1 MAWSPFAA
9 SKPRVAGLVLA
20 TVLSVCV
27 SLWTQAALAG
37 SGLASYL
44 PKVSPVDFF
53 PAADRFGPP
62 QGDPPILPVYSGDQL
77 QGFVYLNSDFAN
89 ATGYSGKPI
98 QLLVG
103 IDPKGVLT
111 GLKLVE
117 HKEPIVLVG
126 IPEKRILEAVNKL
139 IGADLGSVARGAAAA
154 PQVDIVSGA
163 TVTVLVI
170 GDSIVRS
177 ATKLIRSGRLGAEGS
192 QVAAAAP
199 RAAKAIDTAK
209 SEVRDWQTL
218 VGDGSVR
225 RLTLS
230 VADVNQAFEKSG
242 NAAAAGRPEEG
253 APDDTFIDLYVAD
266 VAVPTIG
273 RSLLGD
279 DGYDRLAGRLK
290 PGQQAL
296 VVAGAGRYSFKG
308 AAYVRGGIFDR
319 IELIQ
324 ETNSIRFRDRDHTRL
339 GSLAAEGAPDF
350 PEIALF
356 IVPADF
362 AFDPTEP
369 WVLQLLVQRV
379 VGARDKAWVTFDL
392 GYALPETY
400 LKREAPV
407 QPAAA
412 AAPTAKPAPRG
423 RPRSRRADDRR
434 GSVVDADLAR
444 RTSSRS
450 ASTIAALGALTLIFF
465 FQNFLVR
472 RPTVYTWVRRG
483 YLLFILVWLGW
494 FANAQLSVVN
504 VLTFT
509 NSLLTGFSWEYFLSA
524 PLIFVLWASIAAGLL
539 FWGRG
544 PFCGW
549 LCPFGALQE
558 LLNNVAQA
566 LKIPQ
571 YRVPWGLHERLWPI
585 KYIIFLGLFGM
596 SLYSTAFAEQLA
608 EVEPFKTSII
618 LKFAREW
625 PFVVYALTLLGA
637 GLFVER
643 FFCRYMCPLG
653 AALAI
658 PGRIRMF
665 EWLRR
670 WPECGSPC
678 QRCANECPVQ
688 AIHPEG
694 HINVNECIY
703 CMHCQ
708 ELYFD
713 DHRCPHM
720 IQVRLK
726 REKRQA
732 LSSPSMRP
740 AAKARAPSSPPGENP
755 SGRHLSTPSRHLQP
769 EDRKPR
775 RQIMSDNENGK
786 GVSRRTLLGTTAAAA
801 GVGLAGGA
809 VVTKDGGGFVSTA
822 DAQTKA
828 AAPKAPPARP
838 AVQKTE
844 VAPGELDEYYVF
856 FSSGQSGEMRIIG
869 LPSMRELMRV
879 PVFNRCSATGWGQTN
894 ESLKVLTEGLLPETR
909 EFLKNRGGTYMN
921 GDLHHP
927 HVSFTDGTYDGRY
940 VFVNDKANSRVAR
953 VRLDVM
959 KCDKIIELPNQH
971 TVHGLRLQKYPRTG
985 YVYCNGEDGVPLP
998 NDGKV
1003 LDNPKE
1009 YRSIFTAL
1017 DGDTMKVAW
1026 QVIVSGNLDNV
1037 DSDYQ
1042 GKYCFST
1049 CYNAEEGVTLA
1060 EMTANEQDWVVIF
1073 NLKRIEDAV
1082 KKGDFKE
1089 MNGVPVLDGRKG
1101 SPYTRYVPV
1110 SNNPHGINT
1119 APGRHPFRGGRQAF
1133 ANRDG
1138 V

>member
-1 MAWSPFAA
+1 LR
-9 SKPRVAGLVLA
+9 KPINIYVLVG
-20 TVLSVCV
+20 
-27 SLWTQAALAG
+27 ALAFFG
-37 SGLASYL
+37 WIAVLGEAHAAGRLNDYL
-44 PKVSPVDFF
+44 GKAE
-53 PAADRFGPP
+53 PADLVPGANRFGPL
-62 QGDPPILPVYSGDQL
+62 QGDPAIAPAFKDDGLL
-77 QGFVYLNSDFAN
+77 GFVYLNSDFAN
-89 ATGYSGKPI
+89 STGYSGKPI

-103 IDPKGVLT
+103 INPKAVLT

-139 IGADLGSVARGAAAA
+139 IGTDMDRVVRGDSPP

-177 ATKLIRSGRLGAEGS
+177 ATKLIKSGRLGNQGTASG
-192 QVAAAAP
+192 AAP
-199 RAAKAIDTAK
+199 QVIKAIDSSK
-209 SEVRDWQTL
+209 SAVRDWQSL

-230 VADVNQAFEKSG
+230 LADVNRAFEKSG
-242 NAAAAGRPEEG
+242 NAAAARPEEG
-253 APDDTFIDLYVAD
+253 DPDDTFVDLYVAD

-279 DGYDRLAGRLK
+279 DGYNRLIARLK

-296 VVAGAGRYSFKG
+296 VVAGSGRYSFKG

-319 IELIQ
+319 IELVQ

-339 GSLAAEGAPDF
+339 GGLEAEGAPDF

-356 IVPADF
+356 VVPPDF
-362 AFDPTEP
+362 TFDPTEP

-379 VGARDKAWVTFDL
+379 VATREKAWVTFDL
-392 GYALPETY
+392 QYTLPVAY
-400 LKREAPV
+400 LRSEPV
-407 QPAAA
+407 QPAARQA
-412 AAPTAKPAPRG
+412 AASGAKGQAESSAPSTSVARDTAAFPVAEDEPLWMKIWRG
-423 RPRSRRADDRR
+423 NI
-434 GSVVDADLAR
+434 VKV
-444 RTSSRS
+444 
-450 ASTIAALGALTLIFF
+450 STTVFALGALTLIFF
-465 FQNFLVR
+465 FQNALVR
-472 RPTVYTWVRRG
+472 RPRVYTWVRRF

-494 FANAQLSVVN
+494 YANAQLSVVN
-504 VLTFT
+504 VLTFA

-524 PLIFVLWASIAAGLL
+524 PLIFLLWASIAAGLL

-566 LKIPQ
+566 VKIPQ
-571 YRVPWGLHERLWPI
+571 YRLPWGLHERLWPI

-608 EVEPFKTSII
+608 EVEPFKTAIV

-625 PFVVYALTLLGA
+625 PFVIYALTVLSA

-653 AALAI
+653 GALAI

-726 REKRQA
+726 REKRNA
-732 LSSPSMRP
+732 LSSPSMR
-740 AAKARAPSSPPGENP
+740 S
-755 SGRHLSTPSRHLQP
+755 
-769 EDRKPR
+769 
-775 RQIMSDNENGK
+775 GK
-786 GVSRRTLLGTTAAAA
+786 GPNTVITVA
-801 GVGLAGGA
+801 GKPVGP
-809 VVTKDGGGFVSTA
+809 VT
-822 DAQTKA
+822 
-828 AAPKAPPARP
+828 
-838 AVQKTE
+838 
-844 VAPGELDEYYVF
+844 
-856 FSSGQSGEMRIIG
+856 SSQ
-869 LPSMRELMRV
+869 
-879 PVFNRCSATGWGQTN
+879 PVT
-894 ESLKVLTEGLLPETR
+894 
-909 EFLKNRGGTYMN
+909 
-921 GDLHHP
+921 
-927 HVSFTDGTYDGRY
+927 
-940 VFVNDKANSRVAR
+940 
-953 VRLDVM
+953 
-959 KCDKIIELPNQH
+959 
-971 TVHGLRLQKYPRTG
+971 
-985 YVYCNGEDGVPLP
+985 
-998 NDGKV
+998 
-1003 LDNPKE
+1003 
-1009 YRSIFTAL
+1009 
-1017 DGDTMKVAW
+1017 
-1026 QVIVSGNLDNV
+1026 
-1037 DSDYQ
+1037 
-1042 GKYCFST
+1042 
-1049 CYNAEEGVTLA
+1049 
-1060 EMTANEQDWVVIF
+1060 
-1073 NLKRIEDAV
+1073 
-1082 KKGDFKE
+1082 
-1089 MNGVPVLDGRKG
+1089 
-1101 SPYTRYVPV
+1101 
-1110 SNNPHGINT
+1110 
-1119 APGRHPFRGGRQAF
+1119 
-1133 ANRDG
+1133 
-1138 V
+1138 